1 MVSIDSLT
9 VRFNGEELFSNI
21 SFLINKKERLGLT
34 GKNGAGKSTLLKVI
48 IGEQEADEG
57 GVSKPT
63 DVSLGYLPQHMNVTN
78 NSSII
83 NETLKAFDEVN
94 TLSKSIEQLSYQI
107 AERTDY
113 ETNSY
118 HNLIDKLTE
127 KTQRFDI
134 LNGANIRGEA
144 EKTLKGLGFLSSDF
158 DKSTST
164 LSGGWRMRIELA
176 KILLKKPKLLLLDE
190 PTNHLD
196 IEAIYWL
203 ENFLKSYYGAIV
215 VISHDRAF
223 LDGVTERTIEISLG
237 KIYDYKANFSNYEIL
252 RKERRQQQLNA
263 YENQKKQ
270 IEKTEDFINRFR
282 YQATKAVQVQSKI
295 KQLAK
300 VERIEV
306 DDDDNAKIHF
316 KFPPSPR
323 SGTVVTETKDLCK
336 SFKEKE
342 VLKNINFIIERGE
355 KVAFVG
361 KNGEGKSTLSKIII
375 GELDYYG
382 NLKLGHNLKIGYFA
396 QNQELLLDTEKTV
409 FETLDDIAEGEVRKN
424 VRNLL
429 GSFLFSGED
438 IDKKVKVLSGGEK
451 TRLALSK
458 LLLEPYNLLVLD
470 EPTNHLDI
478 KSKEV
483 LKYALKN
490 YDGTLIVVSHD
501 RDFLNGLVDKIY
513 EFKDKNIKQF
523 IGNIYD
529 FLEMKNLE
537 SLDML
542 NKNSVSKISE
552 KKEIS
557 TNKLDYEERKQLARD
572 VRKLENQI
580 LNIEKEIEEIEKEIL
595 NLNNLLGNPAKI
607 TAENIDYSELY
618 KTIEK
623 LNKKLEEKTY
633 EWEVVSIQKDEIEI
647 GLQ

>member
-144 EKTLKGLGFLSSDF
+144 EKTLKGLGFLSLDF